1 MRYSTPKIVQPGGQR
16 AWAWVLLVILL
27 VMGVGWNAFHMG
39 RENTGSTPLPDFEA
53 VIAQQ
58 RKQIEELTRA
68 RDGLLEKSAALEQA
82 GLIDREA
89 MRQVKM
95 QLSAYQEDRAKIEEE
110 LTFLRSMVADK
121 QTRNGIQIREF
132 KLERA
137 GTEGVYRYRFAITRN
152 DKGSDMETGS
162 IFIAVD
168 GIRDGQPKWL
178 PLRDITDNNAETLLM
193 KFKKFQ
199 DVEGVIRLPG
209 SFKPNR
215 MIVEIKPNN
224 NKLSPVKQRFKW
236 TIASRGDS

>member
-1 MRYSTPKIVQPGGQR
+1 MKYSTPKIVRPGGLR
-16 AWAWVLLVILL
+16 VWAWVLLVILL
-27 VMGVGWNAFHMG
+27 ILGVGWNTYQLG
-39 RENTGSTPLPDFEA
+39 REDSVISPPDFEA

-95 QLSAYQEDRAKIEEE
+95 QLSAYQEERAKIEEE

-178 PLRDITDNNAETLLM
+178 PLRDITDDKAEMLLM
-193 KFKKFQ
+193 KFKQFQ
-199 DVEGVIRLPG
+199 DVEGVIRLPD
-209 SFKPNR
+209 SFKPKK

-224 NKLSPVKQRFKW
+224 NKLSPVKQRFDW
-236 TIASRGDS
+236 TVTSQGDS